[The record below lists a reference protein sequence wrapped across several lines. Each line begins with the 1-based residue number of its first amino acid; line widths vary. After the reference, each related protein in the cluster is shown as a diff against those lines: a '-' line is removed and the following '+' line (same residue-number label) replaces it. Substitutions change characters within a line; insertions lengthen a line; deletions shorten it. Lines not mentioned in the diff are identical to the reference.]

1 MEQHGT
7 LIWILV
13 AIIAIVFVIK
23 IIKKATGILIVGVIL
38 IFSGLVP
45 YSTVESIVDTT
56 TGGYETIKQQ
66 AALWS
71 IEENSNGQGEKILYI
86 LNSIPIT
93 LESGE
98 EFNDE
103 DILNNLVGGTEQID
117 NVNNYLDDAQNQIED
132 KTGIDLDE
140 ISNDVTDGLK
150 DLLTGN

>member
-1 MEQHGT
+1 MEQYGT

-13 AIIAIVFVIK
+13 AVIAIALVIK
-23 IIKKATGILIVGVIL
+23 FIKKTIGILVVGGLL
-38 IFSGLVP
+38 ICSGLIP
-45 YSTVESIVDTT
+45 YSTVEGIVDTT

-71 IEENSNGQGEKILYI
+71 IEENANGEGEKILYI

-98 EFNDE
+98 EFDDE
-103 DILNNLVGGTEQID
+103 EILNNLVGGTEQIED
-117 NVNNYLDDAQNQIED
+117 VNNYLDDAQQQIED
-132 KTGIDLDE
+132 KTGVNLDE
-140 ISNDVTDGLK
+140 ISNEVTDGLK